1 MTKLFVWIQGLKGP
15 EAQLW
20 DELKENGGKK
30 VKYLA
35 CYSVPDE
42 AKLDDLMRLYPF
54 EAKE

>member
-1 MTKLFVWIQGLKGP
+1 MAKLFVWLPGLRGP

-35 CYSVPDE
+35 CYSVIDE
-42 AKLDDLMRLYPF
+42 MKLDDCIKLYPF